1 MLGQEEPVRL
11 GLEPTEDDGF
21 IMDMEDHGYDWDDA
35 SIHIE
40 DEDIC
45 HKREREAEERL
56 QSSRPRP
63 RRNPP
68 AEVML
73 LQAADMG
80 AGTVVGQN
88 ESTGA

>member
-1 MLGQEEPVRL
+1 
-11 GLEPTEDDGF
+11 
-21 IMDMEDHGYDWDDA
+21 MDMEDHGYDWDDD

-45 HKREREAEERL
+45 HKSKRETEERL
-56 QSSRPRP
+56 QSSRPHP

-68 AEVML
+68 AEVIL

-88 ESTGA
+88 ESTGAWSQEG